1 MAFFSLEMSSV
12 QLMMRLIIAET
23 GLNGND
29 VKSGRLT
36 PEQWR
41 HLESATKPLGAAPL
55 FIDDTPALSVFEF
68 RSKARRLKI
77 HNDIKI
83 IIIDYLQLMTGN
95 QDSKGNREQEVAFIS
110 RTLKAIAKELNVPVI
125 ALSQLSRATE
135 MRGGSKRPQLSDLR
149 ESGAIEQDADIVAF
163 IHRPEYYGINQDENG
178 MPTAGMAEIIIAKH
192 RNGAVCDVNLRF
204 LKEQARFAD
213 MDDSML
219 PPAQASDS
227 QQAYDDYASG
237 SNGATGASA
246 ALGSGIG
253 GGEFDL
259 TPRALDDEAPF

>member
-1 MAFFSLEMSSV
+1 M
-12 QLMMRLIIAET
+12 
-23 GLNGND
+23 
-29 VKSGRLT
+29 
-36 PEQWR
+36 
-41 HLESATKPLGAAPL
+41 
-55 FIDDTPALSVFEF
+55 
-68 RSKARRLKI
+68 
-77 HNDIKI
+77 
-83 IIIDYLQLMTGN
+83 
-95 QDSKGNREQEVAFIS
+95 
-110 RTLKAIAKELNVPVI
+110 
-125 ALSQLSRATE
+125 
-135 MRGGSKRPQLSDLR
+135 
-149 ESGAIEQDADIVAF
+149 AF
-163 IHRPEYYGINQDENG
+163 IHRPEYYGINQDDNG